1 MPAGRC
7 CPSASSLIRTATPP
21 NRSRAPCPPGPSPAA
36 GLACRRASRPAA
48 APAALPE
55 AAASAAA
62 ALELSSSG
70 LGDVLLSTHTQR
82 LVAEVAEGL
91 EAPVQLAYLVTL
103 MGFLVVGA
111 YLVVRQVG
119 AGPLAPCAAGA
130 AVSVCG
136 CGR

>member
-1 MPAGRC
+1 MHNSRARHDCLHGCCAPA
-7 CPSASSLIRTATPP
+7 PQPP
-21 NRSRAPCPPGPSPAA
+21 RRSRDDPSLTCPPGPFPAT
-36 GLACRRASRPAA
+36 GLALRRAARPAA

-62 ALELSSSG
+62 ALELGGSG
-70 LGDVLLSTHTQR
+70 LGEALLSTHTQR

-111 YLVVRQVG
+111 YLVVRQVRG
-119 AGPLAPCAAGA
+119 L
-130 AVSVCG
+130 S
-136 CGR
+136 GRAREGQAC